1 MAKRRKK
8 VALVCAGGGITG
20 AVYEVG
26 CLRALEELLDRSV
39 TDLDLYV
46 GVSAGAFVASLL
58 AAGIPPAEM
67 FDEVTARST
76 ARFGVSAA
84 PLFRLNA
91 LEFLKRSLRAPGVL
105 SRTLVGALT
114 RDGHSLSDLLWSTFA
129 LLPPGLM
136 ETSGIRDYLQALYR
150 SRNRTDRFDDLP
162 RPLFVVAVDLDRGEA
177 VAFGDDGFRD
187 VPVSRAVE
195 ASTALPGLYRPVR
208 IDGRDYVDGGV
219 KKTAHVKLA
228 IDHGADLVICINPI
242 VPFLN
247 DTAGGP
253 LGGHLSER
261 GVTYVL
267 DQAMRI
273 MLHGRMKYGM
283 ERYRREHPDV
293 DIVLIE
299 PTRQD
304 LRMFSNIMK
313 YSARRVVAEHGYR
326 STVEFFRK
334 NRDELDRV
342 LSRHGI
348 RLADPADAP
357 DLPARLPYRSP
368 VARSLNASLERLQ
381 SRVRTPVLRSRF
393 PKSRDGHEEE
403 PNNGGSQRG
412 SGMDGQP
419 AGRKR
424 ARQAGQR
431 RLRG

>member
-1 MAKRRKK
+1 MAKRKKK

-46 GVSAGAFVASLL
+46 GVSAGAFVSALL
-58 AAGIPPAEM
+58 AAGITPGEM
-67 FDEVTARST
+67 FDEVTAPSP
-76 ARFGVSAA
+76 APFGVSAA

-105 SRTLVGALT
+105 SRALAEGLT
-114 RDGHSLSDLLWSTFA
+114 REGRSLSDLLWSTFA
-129 LLPPGLM
+129 LLPSGLM
-136 ETSGIRDYLQALYR
+136 ETSGIRDYVRALYR
-150 SRNRTDRFDDLP
+150 SRNRSDRFDDLP
-162 RPLFVVAVDLDRGEA
+162 HPLFVVAVDLDRGEA

-195 ASTALPGLYRPVR
+195 ASSALPGLYRPVR
-208 IDGRDYVDGGV
+208 IEGRDYVDGGV
-219 KKTAHVKLA
+219 KKTAHIKLA

-247 DTAGGP
+247 DTARGP

-283 ERYRREHPDV
+283 ERYRREHPEV

-299 PTRQD
+299 PTRHD

-313 YSARRVVAEHGYR
+313 YSARKVVAEHGYR
-326 STVEFFRK
+326 STVEFFRN
-334 NRDELDRV
+334 NREELGRI

-348 RLADPADAP
+348 RVADPAQAP
-357 DLPARLPYRSP
+357 DLPARLRHRSTL
-368 VARSLNASLERLQ
+368 ARTLDASLDRLD
-381 SRVRTPVLRSRF
+381 SRVRARAPRAARRV
-393 PKSRDGHEEE
+393 
-403 PNNGGSQRG
+403 RG
-412 SGMDGQP
+412 
-419 AGRKR
+419 
-424 ARQAGQR
+424 
-431 RLRG
+431 RG